1 MNAELIFLIGLNV
14 VSWWHTN
21 SVPNKRCVKLFF
33 FNITQ
38 EEHWYKLKC
47 NSKILGLM
55 SGSHK
60 KGTVFDLTRHGC
72 IESLDGRAVRLD
84 DICQFGSLNLVKRVI
99 FNDDPDWNTAL
110 RGACLGGHIDI
121 VKFALD
127 KGADYLDLELCR
139 SITSIS

>member
-1 MNAELIFLIGLNV
+1 MSYYGGTQIVFLTKD
-14 VSWWHTN
+14 VS
-21 SVPNKRCVKLFF
+21 SCFF
-33 FNITQ
+33 FNITL

-55 SGSHK
+55 SGLHK

-127 KGADYLDLELCR
+127 KGADYLDLELR
-139 SITSIS
+139 YRYRRVND